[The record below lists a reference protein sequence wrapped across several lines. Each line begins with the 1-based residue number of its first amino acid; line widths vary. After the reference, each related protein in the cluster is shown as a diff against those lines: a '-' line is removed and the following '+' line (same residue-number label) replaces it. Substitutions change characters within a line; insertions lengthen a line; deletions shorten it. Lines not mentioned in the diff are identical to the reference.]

1 MEIDNIL
8 KTIIEFSNSDVKNVL
23 IINGAKTNK
32 NIAITTDIVI
42 LILAYNPCFSPF
54 RARKGKNTLDITES
68 NCSAILTNFLPASRI
83 PFATSPP
90 TKPNNIEEN
99 AL

>member
-1 MEIDNIL
+1 ML
-8 KTIIEFSNSDVKNVL
+8 K
-23 IINGAKTNK
+23 
-32 NIAITTDIVI
+32 

-54 RARKGKNTLDITES
+54 RARKGKNTLDMIDN
-68 NCSAILTNFLPASRI
+68 NCSAILTNFRPASKI

-90 TKPNNIEEN
+90 TKPRIIEEK